1 MALDALYQQVILD
14 HYRHPHGRGLRDPF
28 DAAVSSRNPTCGDEI
43 ELRVRLAD
51 GGTRLADV
59 SYAGQGCSISQASAS
74 VLHELVSGAP
84 LSEVGRTG
92 AAFLELLHGR
102 PPADA
107 AGGPDEELLG
117 DGVAFAGVARFP
129 MRVKCAALPWTA
141 LREALVDAGATAGDW
156 TGAPAGR
163 PGAGEGTG

>member
-28 DAAVSSRNPTCGDEI
+28 DASVSSRNPTCGDEI
-43 ELRVRLAD
+43 ELRVRIAD
-51 GGTRLADV
+51 DGARLADV

-84 LSEVGRTG
+84 LDDVGRTG
-92 AAFLELLHGR
+92 AAFLGLLHGG
-102 PPADA
+102 PDA
-107 AGGPDEELLG
+107 PDEELLG

-141 LREALVDAGATAGDW
+141 LREALVDAGAQAGDW

-163 PGAGEGTG
+163 PGAGEGIR